1 VWTYKVSKEWS
12 SAVTARLDGYVDC
25 FDPASSEKH
34 MASWMRTQAFA
45 SAQDGIVPP
54 HVKAIERAVC
64 ECLSQPQRRATRFFY
79 NIRMER
85 LEIHWEDEKQGPSIT
100 SFDELSDGYRNMTAM
115 VADLAW
121 RASVLNPHLLGDAP
135 SQTPGVVMIDEVDLH
150 LHPRWQRRVLGDL
163 LRTFPQV
170 QFVVTT
176 HSPQVISSA
185 RPEWIRLLTQE
196 GVITPSYAQGL
207 DSNRILSDLMGV
219 SPRPEETEARI
230 GATYAALEAGEVE
243 AAQAELDAL
252 REQLGPMDP
261 AVLRLGYALHEAKV
275 SPPEGGEES

>member
-1 VWTYKVSKEWS
+1 
-12 SAVTARLDGYVDC
+12 
-25 FDPASSEKH
+25 
-34 MASWMRTQAFA
+34 MASWMRTQAFT

-64 ECLSQPQRRATRFFY
+64 DCLSQPNKRAVKFFY
-79 NIRMER
+79 NIRFER
-85 LEIHWEDEKQGPSIT
+85 LEIHWEDDAQTPSIT
-100 SFDELSDGYRNMTAM
+100 PFHELSDGYRNMTAM

-135 SQTPGVVMIDEVDLH
+135 SLTPGVVLIDEVDLH

-163 LRTFPQV
+163 LRAFPQV

-185 RPEWIRLLTQE
+185 KPEWIRILTDK
-196 GVITPSYAQGL
+196 GVVTSTYARGL

-219 SPRPEETEARI
+219 SSRPEETARQIAEAY
-230 GATYAALEAGEVE
+230 GAIEAGKLEE
-243 AAQAELDAL
+243 AKRSLDELSAL
-252 REQLGPMDP
+252 LGPLDP
-261 AVLRLGYALHEAKV
+261 AVVSLGYELHEAQV
-275 SPPEGGEES
+275 TPDEGDAP

>member
-1 VWTYKVSKEWS
+1 
-12 SAVTARLDGYVDC
+12 
-25 FDPASSEKH
+25 
-34 MASWMRTQAFA
+34 MRTQAFA

-150 LHPRWQRRVLGDL
+150 LHPR
-163 LRTFPQV
+163 
-170 QFVVTT
+170 
-176 HSPQVISSA
+176 
-185 RPEWIRLLTQE
+185 
-196 GVITPSYAQGL
+196 
-207 DSNRILSDLMGV
+207 
-219 SPRPEETEARI
+219 
-230 GATYAALEAGEVE
+230 
-243 AAQAELDAL
+243 
-252 REQLGPMDP
+252 
-261 AVLRLGYALHEAKV
+261 
-275 SPPEGGEES
+275 